1 MERRLAAILAA
12 DVVGYSRLMEQDEA
26 GTLAML
32 KSRRREVLEPLVAK
46 HQGRVF
52 KVTGDGALVEFAS
65 AVNAVQCAV
74 DLQQGMAAANS
85 DQPDHEHIVLRIG
98 VNLGDVMVEGS
109 DLYGDGINIAA
120 RLEGIAEPG
129 GILVSGTAYDHI
141 RNKVKVGFDD
151 LGSQSLKNIA
161 EPVRIYRVVGTPTV
175 PIAATRA
182 TSDKPSI
189 AVLPF
194 ANMSGDPEQQ
204 YFSDGITEDIIT
216 ELSRFRSLFVIAR
229 NSSFQYREKA
239 VDVRHVARELGVQY
253 VVEGSVR
260 KASGHVRITAQL
272 IDAATGNH
280 LWVERYDRPLEDIFA
295 VQDEVVHKVAARLE
309 GRLVTRLVEQARRK
323 PTQSM
328 TAYEYV
334 LRAREDT
341 GLLDGLAAES
351 LLRSAIKL
359 DPSYAQAYAWLS
371 WSIIIRYFDDPRPE
385 LLNEALSHG
394 RRAVALEET
403 DGVCHCLL
411 ATTHLFRHEFDAAG
425 AHFERALALN
435 PVDVLTIAHWCHWL
449 FRIGRH
455 EEALAGLDD
464 VLQRD
469 PFPPSWYWEVR
480 AMTLLGARRYRD
492 AIESLDRM
500 SVLRAY
506 NHALLAACQAQ
517 LGQMEQAKREV
528 TEALLLSP
536 DFTIGWAMLT
546 EPFKFPGDAEPMIEG
561 MRKAGLPE

>member
-229 NSSFQYREKA
+229 NSSFQYREQA

-280 LWVERYDRPLEDIFA
+280 LWVERYDRPLEDIFV